1 VLVELSIPA
10 IIVLNIVAWAA
21 IQLGLAWG
29 LTQLSA
35 AHFNPASLF
44 ARARHWESKGRI
56 YERLFRIK
64 SWKDKL
70 PDGAAWFVGGVS
82 KAQLPGRSAEAFD
95 LFACEAWRGEV
106 VHWLAMMTLPLFCI
120 WNPWWA
126 VGVNAVY
133 AVLANLP
140 CILVL
145 RYNRAR
151 LRWALDRSAGE
162 SQP

>member
-10 IIVLNIVAWAA
+10 IIVLNIVAWAV

-35 AHFNPASLF
+35 AHFNPAGLF
-44 ARARHWESKGRI
+44 ARTRRWESKGRI
-56 YERLFRIK
+56 YERVFRIK

-70 PDGAAWFVGGVS
+70 PDGAAWFASGVS
-82 KAQLPGRSAEAFD
+82 KAQLPGRSAEALN
-95 LFACEAWRGEV
+95 LFAREAWRGEV
-106 VHWLAMMTLPLFCI
+106 VHWLAMLMLPLFCI

-126 VGVNAVY
+126 MGVNAAY
-133 AVLANLP
+133 AALANLP

-151 LRWALDRSAGE
+151 LQRTLTRRH
-162 SQP
+162 